1 MVTVSILDCSKK
13 YEIESSK
20 TLYDLLN
27 QYMPGARFNFVAA
40 KLNGEI
46 LELMTPITSDITIEW
61 VKADSEEGLAIIR
74 HSTSH
79 IMALAVRKLFPD
91 TKIAIGPSTA
101 DGFYYDFDSSH
112 RFNEED
118 FAAIEAEMEKF
129 IKENV
134 PFEKSSISKADAL
147 AKFEKENE
155 KYKVELIK
163 DLTDGQITLYKSG
176 DFTDLC
182 RGPHVPN
189 AGYIKAF
196 KIMKIAGAYWRGDE
210 KREMLQRLY
219 GTAFADPKSLKAYLK
234 MLEEALERDH
244 RKIGKEMNLFGFY
257 PEGPG
262 FPFWKPN
269 GMILYNRVLDYW
281 KQVHKDAGYV
291 EVKTPIILNEELW
304 HRSGHW
310 DHYQENMYFTEIDKE
325 KYAIKPMNCPG
336 ALEIFKSRQRSY
348 KDLPLRLAEFGHDVR
363 NEPSGTL
370 HGCMRVR
377 GFVQDDAHILCTE
390 DQIGPEV
397 AKFCKLLKV
406 VYHDFGFDDL
416 VVKFSTMPEDH
427 VGDLA
432 TWERAEK
439 ALADACHEAGLD
451 YEIQPGEGA
460 FYGPKLEFK
469 LYDCLG
475 REWQCGT
482 IQADFQLPSAE
493 RLDATYIG
501 ADNQKHHPVM
511 LHRAILGSFERF
523 LGILIENFAGAFP
536 TWLAFEQVAVVPVS
550 EEFDDYAKQVNDAL
564 VAHDI
569 RSNVYLGDENMKAK
583 IKNISTEHRT
593 PYILV
598 VGEKE
603 KAEGTVCCRYRFSST
618 KPVETFKLDDF
629 IAYVEDKINSH
640 FIGI

>member
-1 MVTVSILDCSKK
+1 MAD
-13 YEIESSK
+13 E
-20 TLYDLLN
+20 
-27 QYMPGARFNFVAA
+27 
-40 KLNGEI
+40 KLQ
-46 LELMTPITSDITIEW
+46 
-61 VKADSEEGLAIIR
+61 IIR
-74 HSTSH
+74 HSCAH
-79 IMALAVRKLFPD
+79 VMAEAIKHLYPG
-91 TKIAIGPSTA
+91 TKIAIGPA
-101 DGFYYDFDSSH
+101 IDNGFYYDFEFTTDTK
-112 RFNEED
+112 FTEEA
-118 FAAIEAEMEKF
+118 FPA
-129 IKENV
+129 V
-134 PFEKSSISKADAL
+134 
-147 AKFEKENE
+147 EKEMRKILAGNHDFIRKE
-155 KYKVELIK
+155 VSKEEALKLFADEPYKVELIN
-163 DLTDGQITLYKSG
+163 DLEDGATITTYEQDGYL
-176 DFTDLC
+176 DLC
-182 RGPHVPN
+182 RGPHVAN
-189 AGYIKAF
+189 TKEINGQAF
-196 KIMKIAGAYWRGDE
+196 KLTKVAGAYWRGDSN
-210 KREMLQRLY
+210 RTMLTRVY
-219 GTAFADPKSLKAYLK
+219 AVCFAKPNDLKDYIQ
-234 MLEEALERDH
+234 MMEEAEKRDH
-244 RKIGKEMNLFGFY
+244 RKLGTEMDLFHLD
-257 PEGPG
+257 PEDPG
-262 FPFWKPN
+262 QVFWHPN
-269 GMILYNRVLDYW
+269 GWTIYTTMQDYMR
-281 KQVHKDAGYV
+281 KMVRRDGYQ
-291 EVKTPIILNEELW
+291 EVNTPAIMPRTLW
-304 HRSGHW
+304 ERSGHW
-310 DHYQENMYFTEIDKE
+310 GHYQQNMFITESE
-325 KYAIKPMNCPG
+325 KRLFAIKPMNCPG

-439 ALADACHEAGLD
+439 ALADACTAAGLT

-469 LYDCLG
+469 LYDCIG

-482 IQADFQLPSAE
+482 IQVDYQLPSAE

-550 EEFDDYAKQVNDAL
+550 SEFDDYAKQINETL
-564 VAHDI
+564 LEHDI
-569 RSNVYLGDENMKAK
+569 RSNAYLGDENMKSK
-583 IKNISTEHRT
+583 IKNISMEHRT

-603 KAEGTVCCRYRFSST
+603 KADGTVCVRYRFSSK
-618 KPVETFKLDDF
+618 KPQETMKIDDF
-629 IAYVEDKINSH
+629 VAYVEKKVAEKGT
-640 FIGI
+640 GI